1 MAETFFLKCMGYPE
15 LRRPDGRP
23 VRVKVRKHL
32 GVLLYLAVEGR
43 HQCSRDVLVDLLWG
57 SAPPHDGRHS
67 LSTALSFL
75 RAILGKGAIEGTSTS
90 VRFDR
95 AAVTLDLDL
104 LRNGLN
110 GNGSGGILADD
121 SFLADFSIA
130 DSPGFM
136 HWRDGHQARLLPV
149 IQGAL
154 RQRIDEARRTSDV
167 QALILYGDRLLVL
180 DPLSEEGTRAR
191 VEAHALSGNR
201 LAALRMFEEWK
212 SALQAELGA
221 RPSEVMEALALRLRK
236 NAVERPASPM
246 ATLKNE
252 KWVDRAFIGRAAEF
266 QVLFEAWEAMT
277 QAHTRHVMIE
287 GESGIGKSTLAQRFS
302 TAIQLEGAAC
312 ARVQCFELEQRIPF
326 GMIGTLVTSLLDR
339 PGVAGTDPAAL
350 AELGR
355 LVPRVRERFTQLP
368 PPRGAE
374 GEAARVL
381 FAEGFFAMLESLV
394 EEQPVALIV
403 DDYPRSD
410 EASLSVLHML
420 LRRPGLHRVMV
431 VLTARPAEPG
441 EPAQAQR
448 IRRGVASLGLQQ
460 LKLEPLA
467 EADSNALLDALVSP
481 SGRWLKPPERRA
493 ILRAGAGNPLAI
505 ELLAQDW
512 IAHGDAAVVLSLPAM
527 QADVPATA
535 FDVSAFDRA
544 VDRLV
549 PSLSRRGRAALWI
562 ATILGPRLNDLSFF
576 ALVDLEDHRL
586 IAALAELTACRILRE
601 AGGRLEFSNE
611 LMRARLYLQVPSG
624 IRIELHKRVAERLIE
639 ADARGQKI
647 SGLEIAWHCMRARK
661 PALATPYLMQG
672 ARRAIAT
679 GASDEAARALSTALK
694 HLKGRDRDE
703 GIILLAETLQEM
715 ADWTGSLEV
724 LGEIERRRKIDT
736 ELGEIRDCM
745 LLESKRRLG
754 YYSRSE
760 MVAIVL
766 NALASLPRL
775 KSHEAGA
782 RCLLFAAKAGSALRD
797 DVIWN
802 AMRSVLTETTF
813 SPNNARLEGMTNLA
827 RALTSYYLGLHEEAL
842 SILNEATARFREEK
856 IADTV
861 AALLHTGIG
870 AVCCA
875 TGRYEAAVQDTER
888 ALEIAK
894 RLDNDDLVLNSAA
907 NLALCHL
914 RLGEY
919 AMAQEVSAKAAT
931 RWLNR
936 GERPGFDA
944 MRAILHGGLGA
955 AFANNREQ
963 AEQAAGR
970 ATALLINLENSWEK
984 QFAVFMLAD
993 LLWLLGRHREALRMA
1008 KQGLRLGSGPA
1019 TKQMIGLFARWS
1031 AMIAARS
1038 RECRSALD
1046 SLYSFEAESNR
1057 IDALDKLELNCAI
1070 LLLKNTLGEQSE
1082 SYFEVIRVS
1091 LATFPIPV
1099 SYQLIRL
1106 GILSSSSVAKPLPEA
1121 SLRSKNRTGLRT
1133 RHTTNR
1139 P

>member
-1 MAETFFLKCMGYPE
+1 
-15 LRRPDGRP
+15 
-23 VRVKVRKHL
+23 
-32 GVLLYLAVEGR
+32 
-43 HQCSRDVLVDLLWG
+43 
-57 SAPPHDGRHS
+57 
-67 LSTALSFL
+67 
-75 RAILGKGAIEGTSTS
+75 
-90 VRFDR
+90 
-95 AAVTLDLDL
+95 
-104 LRNGLN
+104 
-110 GNGSGGILADD
+110 
-121 SFLADFSIA
+121 
-130 DSPGFM
+130 
-136 HWRDGHQARLLPV
+136 
-149 IQGAL
+149 
-154 RQRIDEARRTSDV
+154 
-167 QALILYGDRLLVL
+167 
-180 DPLSEEGTRAR
+180 
-191 VEAHALSGNR
+191 
-201 LAALRMFEEWK
+201 
-212 SALQAELGA
+212 
-221 RPSEVMEALALRLRK
+221 
-236 NAVERPASPM
+236 
-246 ATLKNE
+246 
-252 KWVDRAFIGRAAEF
+252 
-266 QVLFEAWEAMT
+266 
-277 QAHTRHVMIE
+277 MIE

-302 TAIQLEGAAC
+302 TAIQLDGAAC

-326 GMIGTLVTSLLDR
+326 GMIGTLVTNLLDR
-339 PGVAGTDPAAL
+339 PGVAGTEPAAL

-420 LRRPGLHRVMV
+420 LRRPGLHQVMV

-481 SGRWLKPPERRA
+481 TGRWLKPPERRA

-527 QADVPATA
+527 QAEVPATA

-601 AGGRLEFSNE
+601 VGGRLEFSNE

-639 ADARGQKI
+639 ADAKGQKI
-647 SGLEIAWHCMRARK
+647 SGLEIAWHCVRARR
-661 PALATPYLMQG
+661 PAIATPYLMQG

-679 GASDEAARALSTALK
+679 GASDEAARALSSALK

-715 ADWTGSLEV
+715 ADWKGSMEV
-724 LGEIERRRKIDT
+724 LEEIERKRKIDP

-745 LLESKRRLG
+745 ILESKRRLG
-754 YYSRSE
+754 HFSRDE
-760 MVAIVL
+760 MVGIVL
-766 NALASLPRL
+766 DSLSNLSRL
-775 KSHEAGA
+775 KSQEASA

-802 AMRSVLTETTF
+802 AMSRVRIATGGSSIST
-813 SPNNARLEGMTNLA
+813 RLQGMASLA
-827 RALTSYYLGLHEEAL
+827 RALTSYYLGHHEEAL
-842 SILNEATARFREEK
+842 SILHESTARLNEES

-875 TGRYEAAVQDTER
+875 IGHYESAVHDTER
-888 ALEIAK
+888 ALAIAT
-894 RLDNDDLVLNSAA
+894 RLDNDDLVLSSAA

-914 RLGEY
+914 RLGQY
-919 AMAQEVSAKAAT
+919 DKARDISDQAAT

-955 AFANNREQ
+955 AYANNRDQ
-963 AEQAAGR
+963 AEQAAAR
-970 ATALLINLENSWEK
+970 AAALVGNMEHYWEK
-984 QFAVFMLAD
+984 QFALFMLAD
-993 LLWLLGRHREALRMA
+993 LLWLLDRRRDALRAA
-1008 KQGLRLGSGPA
+1008 KQALRLSSGPA
-1019 TKQMIGLFARWS
+1019 VKQMIGVFARWS
-1031 AMIAARS
+1031 AILAARS
-1038 RECRSALD
+1038 CDRRTTLD
-1046 SLYSFEAESNR
+1046 LLCTLQVESER
-1057 IDALDKLELNCAI
+1057 IDAIDKLELDCAI
-1070 LLLKNTLGEQSE
+1070 LHLRNTMGDPIDSQMEE
-1082 SYFEVIRVS
+1082 IRLS
-1091 LATFPIPV
+1091 LTQFPVPV
-1099 SYQLIRL
+1099 SYQLVRL
-1106 GILSSSSVAKPLPEA
+1106 GILASCRVTKSLPEA
-1121 SLRSKNRTGLRT
+1121 TLRS
-1133 RHTTNR
+1133 
-1139 P
+1139 